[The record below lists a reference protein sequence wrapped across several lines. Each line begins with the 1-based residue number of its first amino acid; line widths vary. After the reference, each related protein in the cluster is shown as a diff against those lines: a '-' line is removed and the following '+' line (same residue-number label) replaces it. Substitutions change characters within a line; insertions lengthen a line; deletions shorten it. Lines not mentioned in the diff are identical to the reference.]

1 MTDALSF
8 AAGQYATLAW
18 LLLAFWGLG
27 QTLFKQVLRVRGTD
41 PWLQWALACSSG
53 MGLTAL
59 ALQALGVAGLLRRG
73 PLNGVLLTGLLL
85 AIWQLWQ
92 LWQLGR
98 EARGRRQRAQPQPQP
113 QADGPSAPGSAW
125 LRAACALLALGLLV
139 PTWVAPLSPPFE
151 WDEMMYHLPH
161 ARQWVENGRLSVNEW
176 LRYPW
181 FPYNYNLLYAAGL
194 ILRGDQFTHLL
205 HALAGWLTTLM
216 VYRLGLRHAGPL
228 TALGGTAIW
237 VGMNLW
243 FFSNAYVDLGVAL
256 FVTGAGAACLLWL
269 EDPKA
274 GRGWLLVSAFLM
286 GVAVGA
292 KYQSLFFLP
301 LYLAVLLWRDR
312 RPATLALATAVL
324 LLPSL
329 YWYVR
334 NAVLTGDPFSP
345 LGGQVF
351 GFHDWNARD
360 HWLQFQDLKR
370 VANWPEF
377 PLWPLLLTPLLRPW
391 RSGLAWACAAA
402 FSAYALVSWYVTS
415 HYDRYLVPSMPV
427 LALLSAWT
435 CVELLRRGSHVLAR
449 RWPAITPARRRGG
462 LWVALAL
469 AAALVVNYARQEW
482 HHYAWRVSPTQ
493 AQRDQFLRQQIVAY
507 DLLQHLRTLPGLKI
521 YQWGL
526 EDAIYYAP
534 NPIWGEVFGPWRQA
548 DLVDLSA
555 PELAAHLHRQGF
567 NTLLV
572 RDNVLE
578 RLQQLPG
585 FEQHFTLLSDGKGGQ
600 AFQILPP

>member
-8 AAGQYATLAW
+8 AARHYATLAW
-18 LLLAFWGLG
+18 MLLAFWGLG
-27 QTLFKQVLRVRGTD
+27 QTALTQGLRVRRTD
-41 PWLQWALACSSG
+41 PWLQWALACTSG
-53 MGLTAL
+53 MGLVAL
-59 ALQALGVAGLLRRG
+59 ALQALAVAGLLRRG
-73 PLNGVLLTGLLL
+73 PLNAVLLLGLLL
-85 AIWQLWQ
+85 AAWQVWRGGQ
-92 LWQLGR
+92 AWRLG
-98 EARGRRQRAQPQPQP
+98 RQRAA
-113 QADGPSAPGSAW
+113 QAPAVSAPPGTAW
-125 LRAACALLALGLLV
+125 LRGLCAALALVMLI
-139 PTWVAPLSPPFE
+139 PTLVAPLSPPFE

-161 ARQWVENGRLSVNEW
+161 ARQWAESGQLSVNRW

-181 FPYNYNLLYAAGL
+181 FPYNYDLLYAAGL
-194 ILRGDQFTHLL
+194 ILRGDLFTHLL
-205 HALAGWLTTLM
+205 HALGGWLTTLM
-216 VYRLGLRHAGPL
+216 VYRLGLRYAGPL
-228 TALGGTAIW
+228 TALGATAIW
-237 VGMNLW
+237 IGMNLW

-256 FVTGAGAACLLWL
+256 FVTGAAAACLLWL
-269 EDPKA
+269 EDGSA

-286 GVAVGA
+286 GVAVGS

-301 LYLAVLLWRDR
+301 LYFAVLLWRDR
-312 RPATLALATAVL
+312 RPATLAWVTAAL

-360 HWLQFQDLKR
+360 HWLQFEDLKR

-391 RSGLAWACAAA
+391 RSGLAWTCAAA
-402 FSAYALVSWYVTS
+402 FSAYALLSWYFTS

-435 CVELLRRGSHVLAR
+435 CVELLRRSTQALAR
-449 RWPAITPARRRGG
+449 HWPALTPARRRGG
-462 LWVALAL
+462 RWVGLAL
-469 AAALVVNYARQEW
+469 ATGLVVTYAHQEW
-482 HHYAWRVSPTQ
+482 QHYAWRVSPTQ

-534 NPIWGEVFGPWRQA
+534 NPIWGEVFGPWRQS

-555 PELAAHLHRQGF
+555 PALAAHLRQQGF
-567 NTLLV
+567 NTLVV
-572 RDNVLE
+572 RDNVLARLRTLPDFE
-578 RLQQLPG
+578 R
-585 FEQHFTLLSDGKGGQ
+585 HFQLLSAGLGGQ
-600 AFQILPP
+600 AFTVLPP